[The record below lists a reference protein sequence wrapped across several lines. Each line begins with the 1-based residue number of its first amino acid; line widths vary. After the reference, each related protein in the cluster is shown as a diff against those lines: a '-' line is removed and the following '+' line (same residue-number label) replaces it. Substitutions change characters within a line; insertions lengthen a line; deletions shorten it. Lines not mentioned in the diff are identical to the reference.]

1 MWAWHLFCSRLFSRW
16 RFIDTYGGAVKLF
29 GDRTRETPSWF
40 TSLPEAMRRSSSVK
54 LKKKVIVSCFP
65 ACASGAFYTTAKRS
79 TSRLTSMQRLSPNC
93 GTGTGEPCPRG

>member
-1 MWAWHLFCSRLFSRW
+1 MWARHLFCSRLFNRW

-65 ACASGAFYTTAKRS
+65 ACASGAFYTTPNV
-79 TSRLTSMQRLSPNC
+79 QR
-93 GTGTGEPCPRG
+93 RG